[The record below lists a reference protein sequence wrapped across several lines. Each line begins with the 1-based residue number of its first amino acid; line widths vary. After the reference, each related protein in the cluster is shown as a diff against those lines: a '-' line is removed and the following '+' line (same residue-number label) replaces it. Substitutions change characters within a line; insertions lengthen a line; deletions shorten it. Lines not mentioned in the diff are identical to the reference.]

1 MLVVGVCVL
10 VLAPLLLYCARLLLR
25 PRRHL
30 LHLPGPAPLPLLGN
44 ALLFAGDHLT
54 FIPVMRSLIGEITAL
69 ALFTY
74 SHQLDLIQR
83 STGEHSGCISG
94 GDQI

>member
-1 MLVVGVCVL
+1 MTMLTVAVCVL
-10 VLAPLLLYCARLLLR
+10 MVAPLLLYCARLLLR

-54 FIPVMRSLIGEITAL
+54 FIPVMGSLIGNIVTDAPVYVILLSSSREAW
-69 ALFTY
+69 
-74 SHQLDLIQR
+74 
-83 STGEHSGCISG
+83 
-94 GDQI
+94 

>member
-1 MLVVGVCVL
+1 MLVVAVCVL
-10 VLAPLLLYCARLLLR
+10 VLLLYCARFLLR

-54 FIPVMRSLIGEITAL
+54 FIPVMRSLIGNIVTDAPVYVIILSSSREAW
-69 ALFTY
+69 
-74 SHQLDLIQR
+74 
-83 STGEHSGCISG
+83 
-94 GDQI
+94 